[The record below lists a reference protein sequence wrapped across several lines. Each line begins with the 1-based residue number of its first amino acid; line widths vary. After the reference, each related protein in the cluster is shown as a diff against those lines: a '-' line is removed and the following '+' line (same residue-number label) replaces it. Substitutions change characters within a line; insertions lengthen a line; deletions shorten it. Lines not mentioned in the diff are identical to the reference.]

1 VKAGVSAGTA
11 QSERRQERME
21 LRAVIFDFDGVIVD
35 TEHLHYE
42 ALNRVLEPMGMG
54 FSWEVYLRDLIGLDD
69 RGAFEAILRKCRQPY
84 NDVEIARLVERKAA
98 TFHYMVSQ
106 EPPDPFPGS
115 VELIRHLSGRIPL
128 GLCSGALRSDIA
140 PIFKALDLESAF
152 DVLVTAD
159 DVRYSKPDPSCYR
172 LAVRRLAE
180 RHRIDLPPPGC
191 LAIEDT
197 PAGITAA
204 KGAKLTVL
212 ALTNSYD
219 REYLDRADHVR
230 DSLEGLDLDG
240 LRRMLA

>member
-1 VKAGVSAGTA
+1 ML
-11 QSERRQERME
+11 Q
-21 LRAVIFDFDGVIVD
+21 AVIFDFDGVIVD

-54 FSWEVYLRDLIGLDD
+54 FPWEVYVRDLIGFDD
-69 RGAFEAILRKCRQPY
+69 RGAFEAVLKRWRQPY
-84 NDVEIARLVERKAA
+84 NEIEIQRLVERKAA
-98 TFHYMVSQ
+98 TFHHMVSV
-106 EPPDPFPGS
+106 ETPEPFPGS

-140 PIFKALDLESAF
+140 PIFKALGLESAF

-180 RHRIDLPPPGC
+180 KHGIALAAPEC

-204 KGAKLTVL
+204 KGARLRVL
-212 ALTNSYD
+212 ALTNSYG
-219 REYLDRADHVR
+219 REYLDKADYVR
-230 DSLEGLDLDG
+230 DSLTGLDLEA
-240 LRRMLA
+240 LRRMTDG